1 MGSVCLFSFVYL
13 QDLFIHSN
21 CLESTYCEL
30 TEICIN
36 GTLRSALVIY
46 CQVINHIKMYGLKQ
60 QHIIFSQVLWVD
72 QAQLSLELSS
82 RTAVGWWLRLQSSE
96 HLTKPDEEMA
106 HSQDRSSNAGY
117 WLGAQIGLLTRGP
130 HVAPFCYLNL
140 VW

>member
-1 MGSVCLFSFVYL
+1 
-13 QDLFIHSN
+13 
-21 CLESTYCEL
+21 
-30 TEICIN
+30 
-36 GTLRSALVIY
+36 
-46 CQVINHIKMYGLKQ
+46 MYGLKQ

-82 RTAVGWWLRLQSSE
+82 RIAVGWWLGLQSSE